1 MSSSLIPHPPSLK
14 TYAIIPV
21 KPLRQAK
28 SRLARALKPPLRQAL
43 VRSLLS
49 RTLDLLNTNDRIAG
63 TIVISHDVTVLE
75 LARNQ
80 NAIGLAES
88 ESGLNAA
95 ITQAATWANDRGAKA
110 ILIVPTDLPL
120 ITEADI
126 NAMLD
131 LATGPQHVVI
141 APDRREEGTNA
152 LLIRPPDA
160 ITFAYGTSSFEA
172 HRGQAQERSIPV
184 AVYRS
189 PTIALDL
196 DVPDDLAFFQEGVAK
211 FDLHS
216 LSE

>member
-1 MSSSLIPHPPSLK
+1 MPSALSPQPSALIF
-14 TYAIIPV
+14 AVIPV

-49 RTLDLLNTNDRIAG
+49 RTLDLLNANERIAD

-75 LARNQ
+75 LARSQ

-95 ITQAATWANDRGAKA
+95 ITQAATWAADHGAQA
-110 ILIVPTDLPL
+110 IFIVPTDLPL
-120 ITEADI
+120 IAEADI

-131 LATGPQHVVI
+131 LATQPQCIVI

-152 LLIRPPDA
+152 LLVRPPAA
-160 ITFAYGTSSFEA
+160 IVFAYGTSSFEA
-172 HRGQAQERSIPV
+172 HRAQAQERGLTVHI
-184 AVYRS
+184 YRS
-189 PTIALDL
+189 PTLALDL

>member
-1 MSSSLIPHPPSLK
+1 MSSSLIPHPSSLIF
-14 TYAIIPV
+14 AVIPV

-49 RTLDLLNTNDRIAG
+49 RTLDLLNANDRIAG

-95 ITQAATWANDRGAKA
+95 ITQAATWARAHGAKA

-120 ITEADI
+120 IAEADI
-126 NAMLD
+126 DAMLD
-131 LATGPQHVVI
+131 LATKPKCVVI

-152 LLIRPPDA
+152 LLVRPPDA
-160 ITFAYGTSSFEA
+160 ISFAYGTSSFEA
-172 HRGQAQERSIPV
+172 HRVQAQERGLPV
-184 AVYRS
+184 SVYRS
-189 PTIALDL
+189 STIALDL
-196 DVPDDLAFFQEGVAK
+196 DVPDDLTFFQEGAAK

>member
-1 MSSSLIPHPPSLK
+1 LVF
-14 TYAIIPV
+14 AIIPV

-49 RTLDLLNTNDRIAG
+49 RTLDLLNANAHIAG

-95 ITQAATWANDRGAKA
+95 ITQAATWASDHGAQA
-110 ILIVPTDLPL
+110 IFIVPTDLPL
-120 ITEADI
+120 IAETDI

-131 LATGPQHVVI
+131 LATGPQCVVI

-152 LLIRPPDA
+152 LLVRPPNA
-160 ITFAYGTSSFEA
+160 IAFVYGASSFDA
-172 HRGQAQERSIPV
+172 HRGQAQERSIPI

-189 PTIALDL
+189 PTLALDL
-196 DVPDDLAFFQEGVAK
+196 DVPDDLAFYQEGAPL
-211 FDLHS
+211 FDWQHR
-216 LSE
+216 SE